1 MNPLGTGLGL
11 FNSCNIATKIG
22 SNKKLTISSTINYG
36 SKFMFKVYQNYNTKF
51 DSLNIIVNKK
61 NDINETKENE
71 LLI

>member
-1 MNPLGTGLGL
+1 
-11 FNSCNIATKIG
+11 
-22 SNKKLTISSTINYG
+22 
-36 SKFMFKVYQNYNTKF
+36 MFKVYQNYNIKF